1 MNHFK
6 KISDKLA
13 DYDIDAMMVT
23 SEPGEFYTA
32 GFHGEGVAL
41 LGKNDTTYIT
51 DSRYIELANKVVG
64 NAAEIL
70 MVDRQRNYTAL
81 INEFLEKNQVKRLGI
96 EEGYM
101 TLAAY
106 QSYEKKLRAR
116 LVPAGQLLLDLR
128 AAKDSEEIEC
138 LIKAQRIAEKA
149 LEEIFRFI
157 KPGVTEREV
166 AAKLT
171 YDMLR
176 FGAEKNSFDPI
187 VVSGPNGSLPHG
199 IPGDRVIQSGDFV
212 TMDFGCKW
220 GGYCSDMTR
229 TVAVGQPTREM
240 VEVYDLVLK
249 AQLAGIAASKAGVPG
264 KEIDAAARKVI
275 EDGGYGAYFGH
286 GYGHSVGI
294 EIHESPN
301 ANTSDATPMP
311 VGAAVSAEPGI
322 YLPGKFGVR
331 IEDVVIMEE
340 GGCQVITKA
349 PKELVIL

>member
-6 KISDKLA
+6 QIAAKLA

-23 SEPGEFYTA
+23 SEPGEFYAA
-32 GFHGEGVAL
+32 GFHGEGIAL
-41 LGKNDTTYIT
+41 VGTNGTTYIT
-51 DSRYIELANKVVG
+51 DSRYIETAEKVLG
-64 NAAEIL
+64 STAEVL
-70 MVDRQRNYTAL
+70 MVDRQRNYTVL
-81 INEFLEKNQVKRLGI
+81 INDFLEKNHVKRLGI

-101 TLAAY
+101 TLATY
-106 QSYEKKLRAR
+106 QSYEKKLNTL
-116 LVPAGQLLLDLR
+116 LVPAGKLLLDLR
-128 AAKDSEEIEC
+128 SSKDADEIEC

-149 LEEIFRFI
+149 LEEICKFI
-157 KPGVTEREV
+157 KPGLTEREV

-199 IPGDRVIQSGDFV
+199 VPGDRVIQSGEFV

-229 TVAVGQPTREM
+229 TVAVGQPTEEM
-240 VEVYDLVLK
+240 VKVYNLVLK

-275 EDGGYGAYFGH
+275 EEGGYGPYFGH

-294 EIHESPN
+294 EIHEGPN
-301 ANTSDATPMP
+301 ANTSDTTPMP
-311 VGAAVSAEPGI
+311 VGAVVSAEPGI

-331 IEDVVIMEE
+331 IEDVVIMEQ